1 MAGIK
6 VVGLGPGRF
15 GLITLEAWEAMKGAG
30 HLLLRTAVHPT
41 VEDIKARGI
50 RADSYDEFYE
60 DAGDFASLY
69 QRIAEDLIHRAQTGE
84 DIVYAVPGSPL
95 VAERTVVLLRE
106 MAKEAKVALE
116 ILPGMSFLDI
126 MYTRLCMDPV
136 EGLAIVDASD
146 LDRLVHCSDFPLL
159 VTQVY
164 DRHVA
169 SDAKIMLLELLP
181 DEYEI
186 IYAHNLA
193 LPDESIRRIPLFEL
207 DRQPD
212 LDHLTS
218 LFIPRYIESA

>member
-1 MAGIK
+1 MAKIK
-6 VVGLGPGRF
+6 VVGLGPSRF
-15 GLITLEAWEAMKGAG
+15 GLITLEAWEAIKGAG

-41 VEDIKARGI
+41 VEDIKA
-50 RADSYDEFYE
+50 DSYDGFYE
-60 DAGDFASLY
+60 SAGDFASLY
-69 QRIAEDLIHRAQTGE
+69 RRIAEDIVHRAQAGE

-106 MAKEAKVALE
+106 MAKEAGVPLE
-116 ILPGMSFLDI
+116 ILPGVSFLDV
-126 MYTRLCMDPV
+126 MYARLGMDPV

-146 LDRLVHCSDFPLL
+146 LDSLLHCSDFPLL

-164 DRHVA
+164 SQRIA
-169 SDAKIMLLELLP
+169 SDAKIMLLEMLP

-212 LDHLTS
+212 LDHLAS
-218 LFIPRYIESA
+218 LFIPRFMESV

>member
-1 MAGIK
+1 MERAMHRMEQMVGDGMGITE
-6 VVGLGPGRF
+6 GSGN
-15 GLITLEAWEAMKGAG
+15 
-30 HLLLRTAVHPT
+30 
-41 VEDIKARGI
+41 RGE
-50 RADSYDEFYE
+50 RAPMDH
-60 DAGDFASLY
+60 
-69 QRIAEDLIHRAQTGE
+69 IA
-84 DIVYAVPGSPL
+84 
-95 VAERTVVLLRE
+95 LLRE

-146 LDRLVHCSDFPLL
+146 LDRLIHCQDFPLL

-164 DRHVA
+164 SQRIA
-169 SDAKIMLLELLP
+169 SDAKILLLELLP

>member
-41 VEDIKARGI
+41 VGDIKARGI
-50 RADSYDEFYE
+50 TADSYDEFYE
-60 DAGDFASLY
+60 NAGDFESLY
-69 QRIAEDLIHRAQTGE
+69 QRIAEDLIHRAQAGE

-126 MYTRLCMDPV
+126 MYARLCMDPV

-146 LDRLVHCSDFPLL
+146 LDSLVHCSDFPLL

-164 DRHVA
+164 GRHVA